1 MFLYGAWLVLMLC
14 TLDEIKQPIYFGTWV
29 LKILKKMTN
38 HTIATLKVGLVR
50 GLIRQE
56 DNHHL
61 HST

>member
-1 MFLYGAWLVLMLC
+1 MLC